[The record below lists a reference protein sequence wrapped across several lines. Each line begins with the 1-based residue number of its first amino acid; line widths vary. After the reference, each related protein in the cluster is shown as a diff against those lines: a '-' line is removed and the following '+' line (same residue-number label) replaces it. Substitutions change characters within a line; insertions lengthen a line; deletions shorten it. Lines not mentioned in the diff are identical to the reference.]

1 MKGNRMTAAEEYVL
15 NRFKEEYPRYFER
28 MKSYDLIDNETAIR
42 VYLDNGDI
50 FYYSHFDNIPGR
62 LAPRSYIGLDNEDQ
76 KEFAWRFEF
85 GRRLEEM
92 MLIHGM
98 SREELS
104 ELTGISTASISNYIT
119 CKRSPTMDKLIKI
132 KNVLGCSMKDLSIF
146 MD

>member
-1 MKGNRMTAAEEYVL
+1 MTATEEYVL

-50 FYYSHFDNIPGR
+50 FYYSYFDNIPGR
-62 LAPRSYIGLDNEDQ
+62 LAVRSYTGLDDEEQ
-76 KEFAWRFEF
+76 KEFAWRFEL

-92 MLIHGM
+92 MIIKGI

-104 ELTGISTASISNYIT
+104 DRTGISLSSISNYVT
-119 CKRSPTMDKLIKI
+119 GKRSPTMDKLIKI
-132 KNVLGCSMKDLSIF
+132 KETLGCSMKDLSIF